1 MLVAVESNRLAPGFE
16 VGAGRVKIGKGRLTL
31 DKLQV
36 HQPTGRVVD
45 EHQQGALRAAILKP
59 PVLVPVDLYQL
70 ADAVAPVARLSGPS
84 IAVRLPGSAKTGRA
98 SRVTA
103 DDLGIPG

>member
-1 MLVAVESNRLAPGFE
+1 MLVAVESNRLALGFE

-45 EHQQGALRAAILKP
+45 GHQQGALRAAILKS
-59 PVLVPVDLYQL
+59 PVLAAVDLYQL
-70 ADAVAPVARLSGPS
+70 ADAVAPVAVERPVDRSPS
-84 IAVRLPGSAKTGRA
+84 PGSAKTGRA
-98 SRVTA
+98 SRITA